1 MSGFCYLL
9 TTELKIVYLVSINYY
24 IIIVTTN
31 TELDPKTGLESG
43 NLIPT
48 NSMLIHV
55 LTYIYISKF
64 KVMSTYK
71 VVIYH
76 LMTFIITI
84 RYVKLQIF
92 YIKTTIL

>member
-31 TELDPKTGLESG
+31 TELDPKTGLETG

-64 KVMSTYK
+64 KVYVDIQGCYLSLDD
-71 VVIYH
+71 IYNNH
-76 LMTFIITI
+76 KIRQITN
-84 RYVKLQIF
+84 
-92 YIKTTIL
+92 ILH

>member
-64 KVMSTYK
+64 KVYVDIQGCYLSLDD
-71 VVIYH
+71 IYNNH
-76 LMTFIITI
+76 KIRQITN
-84 RYVKLQIF
+84 
-92 YIKTTIL
+92 ILH

>member
-55 LTYIYISKF
+55 LTYIYI
-64 KVMSTYK
+64 Y
-71 VVIYH
+71 IYIYIYLNLRLCRH
-76 LMTFIITI
+76 TRLLFIT
-84 RYVKLQIF
+84 
-92 YIKTTIL
+92 